1 MHTIE
6 LPDAKIKRY
15 IPSDL
20 SECDPQQYIDM
31 CELIFHYQND
41 AINYDEFRTHAVYKL
56 MNMIPK
62 TVKELENQTE
72 EEQTIQAEKF
82 ANIFMISELIDDF
95 FDIDDNGK
103 KTIKQY
109 YTHNP
114 VPSFKPLYTTFYGPS
129 DSFEDMTFGEY
140 REGLRLFH
148 DFHATG
154 DMHILNLLAAVFYRR
169 KKSFHF
175 IKKRLASYDGNI
187 RESYNSNTLNKRAK
201 ELKVAP
207 IGFIY
212 GFYLLFA
219 SFQKYLVDAKILWG
233 GQEID
238 FSILFESSKTDES
251 TTNDVPGIGMDSI
264 AFSMAESGTFGNI
277 KEVDNT
283 NFWEIM
289 IRMYDLRR
297 TDLERI
303 KQEANATNKQT

>member
-1 MHTIE
+1 MHTVE
-6 LPDAKIKRY
+6 LPEAKIKRY

-20 SECDPQQYIDM
+20 SECDAQQYIDM
-31 CELIFHYQND
+31 CELIFHFQND
-41 AINYDEFRTHAVYKL
+41 SINYDEFRTHAVYKL
-56 MNMIPK
+56 MKMIPK

-72 EEQTIQAEKF
+72 EEKTIQAEKF
-82 ANIFMISELIDDF
+82 ANIYQLSELIDDF
-95 FDIDDNGK
+95 FDIDEKGI

-114 VPSFKPLYTTFYGPS
+114 VPYFKPVFKTFYGPA
-129 DSFEDMTFGEY
+129 DGFRDMTFGEY
-140 REGLRLFH
+140 RDGLRLFH

-154 DMHILNLLAAVFYRR
+154 DLHILTLLCAIFYRH

-175 IKKRLASYDGNI
+175 VKKQLANYDGNI
-187 RESYNSNTLNKRAK
+187 RERYNSNTLDERAK
-201 ELKVAP
+201 ALKLAP

-219 SFQKYLVDAKILWG
+219 SFQKYLIDAKTMWG

-238 FSILFESSKTDES
+238 FSILFESPNGDKSP
-251 TTNDVPGIGMDSI
+251 TNDIPGIGMDSI
-264 AFSMAESGTFGNI
+264 AFSMAESGTFGTI

-283 NFWEIM
+283 NFWEIFAK
-289 IRMYDLRR
+289 MYDLRR

-303 KQEANATNKQT
+303 KQEANATT

>member
-1 MHTIE
+1 MHSIDIPE
-6 LPDAKIKRY
+6 AKITRY
-15 IPSDL
+15 LPSDL
-20 SECDPQQYIDM
+20 SECDQQQYIDM
-31 CELIFHYQND
+31 CELIFHFQND

-62 TVKELENQTE
+62 TVKELESQTE
-72 EEQTIQAEKF
+72 EQKAIQAERF
-82 ANIFMISELIDDF
+82 ANIYMISELIDDF
-95 FDIDDNGK
+95 FDIDEKGI

-109 YTHNP
+109 YTNNP
-114 VPSFKPLYTTFYGPS
+114 VPSFKPLWKTYYGPA
-129 DSFEDMTFGEY
+129 DGFRDMTFGEY
-140 REGLRLFH
+140 RDGLRLFH

-154 DMHILNLLAAVFYRR
+154 DMHILTLLTAVFYRP

-175 IKKRLASYDGNI
+175 IKKQLANYDGNI
-187 RESYNSNTLNKRAK
+187 RERYNSNTLDERAK
-201 ELKVAP
+201 GLKLAP

-219 SFQKYLVDAKILWG
+219 SFQKYLIDAKILWG

-264 AFSMAESGTFGNI
+264 AFSMAESGTFGTI

-283 NFWEIM
+283 NFWEIFA
-289 IRMYDLRR
+289 RMYDLRR

-303 KQEANATNKQT
+303 KQEANAPT